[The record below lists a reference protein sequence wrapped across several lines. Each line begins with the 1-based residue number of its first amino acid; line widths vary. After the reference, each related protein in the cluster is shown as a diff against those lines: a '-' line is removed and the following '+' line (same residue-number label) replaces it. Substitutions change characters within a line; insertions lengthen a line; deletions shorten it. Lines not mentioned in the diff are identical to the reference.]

1 MKVVR
6 LTSGNTA
13 HRLTESEQNVIWN
26 EVNINTNPVGK
37 HSLFTPQDNI
47 EYFIIEEKELDY
59 DKFELKIITNNKVL
73 KVKCNLSNQ
82 DEKIN
87 KAVRKAN

>member
-47 EYFIIEEKELDY
+47 E
-59 DKFELKIITNNKVL
+59 
-73 KVKCNLSNQ
+73 
-82 DEKIN
+82 
-87 KAVRKAN
+87 

>member
-1 MKVVR
+1 MYVFGGRPK
-6 LTSGNTA
+6 
-13 HRLTESEQNVIWN
+13 
-26 EVNINTNPVGK
+26 K

-59 DKFELKIITNNKVL
+59 DKFELKTNNKIL
-73 KVKCNLSNQ
+73 KVKCSLLNQ

-87 KAVRKAN
+87 MAVRKAN